1 MDNKLNTFSGSIT
14 EEFGNMI
21 PAPLVIDDQ
30 IKKENSNKSLKF
42 PMIERY
48 MTHFI
53 AISSLE
59 TGKQLLVSIPQT
71 INISKIKVNNGTRR
85 NKCIALTL
93 TLAIG
98 LVVTI
103 SIIVGIIISMKSSS
117 SGQEINS
124 KFILRNMCSMD

>member
-1 MDNKLNTFSGSIT
+1 
-14 EEFGNMI
+14 MI
-21 PAPLVIDDQ
+21 D
-30 IKKENSNKSLKF
+30 
-42 PMIERY
+42 RY
-48 MTHFI
+48 MTNFI

-93 TLAIG
+93 AIG

-124 KFILRNMCSMD
+124 MFIIRNIKNFHPYTCRRLK

>member
-1 MDNKLNTFSGSIT
+1 MDNKLISFPGSIT
-14 EEFGNMI
+14 EEFGNTI

-30 IKKENSNKSLKF
+30 IKKENSNKSLKL
-42 PMIERY
+42 PMIERD

-59 TGKQLLVSIPQT
+59 TGEQLLVSTPQT
-71 INISKIKVNNGTRR
+71 INIPKIKVNNGTRR

-93 TLAIG
+93 TIG
-98 LVVTI
+98 LIVII

-124 KFILRNMCSMD
+124 IFLSNKFTIKYF